1 MQIHRSRSV
10 QRSHHACRLRERIHL
25 PPRDVHTAD
34 RGDHVHENILATE
47 AKIVVISKEVDLPV
61 RAPFRP
67 SHLLDLNAPPA
78 QGRHVCPFR
87 LQRDLEVTDARVLHG
102 DEPIVLAAQLEAN
115 VKLADDRPH
124 HVQPPP
130 SYIPRHD
137 QILYTSR
144 VEPDLERLLVHEPVA
159 RHEIS

>member
-1 MQIHRSRSV
+1 M
-10 QRSHHACRLRERIHL
+10 
-25 PPRDVHTAD
+25 
-34 RGDHVHENILATE
+34 
-47 AKIVVISKEVDLPV
+47 ISKEVDLPV

-87 LQRDLEVTDARVLHG
+87 LQRDLELPPTTVLPSVPRSRHLHLHLAVPDARVLHG
-102 DEPIVLAAQLEAN
+102 DEPIVFAPQLEAN